1 MDRRRRPAAAVG
13 RLIHQGGGGHG
24 YALCLRCG
32 RAAPEVGHNAGSL
45 PVPFEKNGSHLR
57 LRGGRDK
64 NQAGNVCDGAG
75 YAIRRNLWLGGEE
88 RTDVAELLLRPRE
101 GGMSPDEALRAASS
115 LAVALRTALAR
126 RIGVDPREVGWAVR
140 EGAGDADGRMPH
152 TIALYDTAAG
162 GAGYAGR
169 LPEELPV
176 LLADARRVLECPL
189 ECDAACHACL
199 LGHDTQRAADRLD
212 RHAGLRLVETEALA
226 GLSLPEQFRHF
237 GDETKYEPRPMLAV
251 LAEAVR
257 EGAGRLRLWMD
268 PPATPFRVG
277 EFPAGRQLQRAAA
290 DGAAVEV
297 VLTAAPDGEEA
308 ESLAR
313 PLARWLESVG
323 GTLGVGEPQD
333 GVTPLLEVGRGGAW
347 TRWAACGGANRTA
360 GDAWGNATEDAPLVR
375 GPAEIPWPTRAVS
388 PDAFDPPPPTVG
400 ATVVRLDNSLD
411 GPVDGFGTRFWKL
424 VRDRGG
430 PAVAAMLDD
439 FGGVSSVRYSDRYLK
454 SPLAVRLLAE
464 VVRKPVVEAGA
475 DPAAV
480 AVVVETLP
488 ADNFGRAMSVWD
500 DFRNVDDQEAVIRG
514 LLHPDPRRVEVDTDW
529 NRQRRMQHW
538 RELSLSWPDDR
549 GLTIRLD
556 QGFGAWSAR
565 AGRGGSGGTEL
576 SFSAGGDRMARTLRY
591 KSFDVALD
599 EAQRGSP
606 LTIESN
612 L

>member
-1 MDRRRRPAAAVG
+1 M
-13 RLIHQGGGGHG
+13 
-24 YALCLRCG
+24 
-32 RAAPEVGHNAGSL
+32 
-45 PVPFEKNGSHLR
+45 
-57 LRGGRDK
+57 
-64 NQAGNVCDGAG
+64 
-75 YAIRRNLWLGGEE
+75 
-88 RTDVAELLLRPRE
+88 AELLLRPRE
-101 GGMSPDEALRAASS
+101 GGMSADEALRAASS

-126 RIGVDPREVGWAVR
+126 KIGVDPREVGWAVR

-290 DGAAVEV
+290 DGFTVEA

-308 ESLAR
+308 KSLAR
-313 PLARWLESVG
+313 PLARWLESIG
-323 GTLGVGEPQD
+323 GTLGVSEPQD
-333 GVTPLLEVGRGGAW
+333 GVTPLLEVGRGDGW

-360 GDAWGNATEDAPLVR
+360 GGTWGEAAEDAPLIR
-375 GPAEIPWPTRAVS
+375 GPAGILWPAQAVA
-388 PDAFDPPPPTVG
+388 PDAFGPPPPAVG
-400 ATVVRLDNSLD
+400 ATVVRLDNKLD
-411 GPVDGFGTRFWKL
+411 GPVDSFGTRFWQL
-424 VRDRGG
+424 VRERGG
-430 PAVAAMLDD
+430 PAVVAMLDD
-439 FGGVSSVRYSDRYLK
+439 LGGVSSVRYADRYLK

-464 VVRKPVVEAGA
+464 VVCKPIIEARA
-475 DPAAV
+475 DRATAAV
-480 AVVVETLP
+480 TVETLP
-488 ADNFGRAMSVWD
+488 AGNLGRALSVWD

-514 LLHPDPRRVEVDTDW
+514 LLHPDPRRVEVDTEWD
-529 NRQRRMQHW
+529 RQRRMQHW
-538 RELSLSWPDDR
+538 RELSLSWPDGR

-565 AGRGGSGGTEL
+565 AGRGGGGGTEL

-599 EAQRGSP
+599 EAQYGSP
-606 LTIESN
+606 LAIESGS
-612 L
+612 